1 MMSPLLSEL
10 INVQGRTGLQSRKRK
25 SSQIRHLSEDIGYR
39 AIGTTEHAFSGK
51 WMVDTAYKIQKE
63 CERLVRTDPGG
74 PKLESEV

>member
-1 MMSPLLSEL
+1 MGGPSRAEAQTRVDEQSED
-10 INVQGRTGLQSRKRK
+10 Q
-25 SSQIRHLSEDIGYR
+25 HLSEDIGYR